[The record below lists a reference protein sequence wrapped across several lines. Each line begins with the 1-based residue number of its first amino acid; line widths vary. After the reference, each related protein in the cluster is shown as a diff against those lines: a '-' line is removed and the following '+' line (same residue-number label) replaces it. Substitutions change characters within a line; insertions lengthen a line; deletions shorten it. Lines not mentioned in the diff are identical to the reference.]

1 MRIQDAILQYESIN
15 KKQETLNK
23 LAEEIK
29 KYLNHARIIK
39 EKNEILQNKNE
50 EIIKFL
56 KQYEDVEI
64 CINECRNKKQQTEEK
79 IAAI

>member
-1 MRIQDAILQYESIN
+1 M
-15 KKQETLNK
+15 NK

-50 EIIKFL
+50 EIIEFL
-56 KQYEDVEI
+56 KQHEDVDI
-64 CINECRNKKQQTEEK
+64 CINECRNKKQQDRRK
-79 IAAI
+79 NAAI